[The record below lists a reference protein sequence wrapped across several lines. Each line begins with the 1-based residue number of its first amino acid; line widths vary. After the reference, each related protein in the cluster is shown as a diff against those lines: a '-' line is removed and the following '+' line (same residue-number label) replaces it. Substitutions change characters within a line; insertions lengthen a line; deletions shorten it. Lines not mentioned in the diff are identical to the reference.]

1 MTNSARLGAGIFL
14 PPFHPTDED
23 PTLAIQRDFELIEW
37 LDRLGYD
44 EAWIGEHHSGG
55 FELIG
60 SPELFIAGAAERTK
74 QIKLGTGVIS
84 LPYHNPLMVADRMLQ
99 LDHQTKGRA
108 MFGVGPGLLVSD
120 AMMLGISPETQRDR
134 MVESLE
140 IILRLLDG
148 ETITYQ
154 SDWISLR
161 EARLQMRP
169 YTRPRPHVAVASAI
183 TPSGGTLAGRLGLGM
198 LCVAASSAAGYDVL
212 DVNWANA
219 KSVAHQHG
227 RQMDPRH
234 LRLVAPFHIAE
245 TRDEAR
251 ANVQWGFDK
260 WMEYALAISPDGGQ
274 AIGLGPIDYM
284 IEHGKAAI
292 GTPDDAVALL
302 ETFWQKTGGFG
313 AMLQLANN
321 WANFAATKRSY
332 ELFMRYV
339 MPKFDKRNAPR
350 DGSMQWLR
358 DNRDAFSGAGQNAA
372 KLTIEKHFAQQG
384 DSVKPAAE

>member
-1 MTNSARLGAGIFL
+1 MNSVRLGAGIFL

-60 SPELFIAGAAERTK
+60 SPELFIAGAAGRTR
-74 QIKLGTGVIS
+74 QIMLGTGVIS

-99 LDHQTKGRA
+99 LDHQTRGRA
-108 MFGVGPGLLVSD
+108 MFGVGPGLLVGD
-120 AMMLGISPETQRDR
+120 AMMLGISPLTQRDR

-148 ETITYQ
+148 ETVTHQ
-154 SDWISLR
+154 SDWISLHN
-161 EARLQMRP
+161 ARLQMRP

-183 TPSGGTLAGRLGLGM
+183 TPSGGVLAGRLGLGM

-219 KSVAHQHG
+219 RKVAAHHG
-227 RQMDPRH
+227 RSMDHRD
-234 LRLVAPFHIAE
+234 LRLVAPFHLAE
-245 TRDEAR
+245 TRAQAV

-260 WMEYALAISPDGGQ
+260 WMDYALAISPDGGQ

-302 ETFWQKTGGFG
+302 ESFWEKTGGFG
-313 AMLQLANN
+313 CMLQLANN
-321 WANFAATKRSY
+321 WADFEATKHSY

-339 MPKFDKRNAPR
+339 MPKFDERNLPR
-350 DGSMQWLR
+350 EASMQWMR
-358 DNRDAFSGAGQNAA
+358 DNRDAFSTAGMGAAQSTIAKYFAGEAA
-372 KLTIEKHFAQQG
+372 SA
-384 DSVKPAAE
+384 KPAAE